1 MSKLSSKRILL
12 VDDEESIL
20 LLFQTIFDI
29 YGYDAHFLTSSEN
42 VVATAMAIEPDLIIL
57 DVAMSDKDGYEV
69 CKELRQNEFCRKI
82 PIIMITALSL
92 NQDKKRGFECG
103 ANAFIFKPF
112 DTLFMINEIKR
123 LTELES
129 R

>member
-1 MSKLSSKRILL
+1 MNKISSKRILL
-12 VDDEESIL
+12 VDDEESIV

-29 YGYDAHFLTSSEN
+29 YGYKAHFLMSSEN
-42 VVATAMAIEPDLIIL
+42 VVSTAIAVKPDLIIL
-57 DVAMSDKDGYEV
+57 DVAMPEKDGYEV
-69 CKELRQNEFCRKI
+69 CKELRENEFCRDI

-112 DTLFMINEIKR
+112 DALLMINEIKR
-123 LTELES
+123 LTEHES